1 VAQLLREGFNIEV
14 FIEGGRSR
22 TGKPLTP
29 KTGFLSILL
38 EAFAQGSCDEL
49 VLAPVFIG
57 YDKVPEEKAYLHELE
72 GGQKEPESLVQ
83 MIRARKFLKKRF
95 GKIYIGFAE
104 PMLLGDLLE
113 SQGLSLDSAT
123 KEDKEAFCRHI
134 GHRAINAFNR
144 AAVITPHSI
153 MAAALLNG
161 AKDPFTTGDI
171 SGITDIYCRHLQFC
185 GAKLSDTLVL
195 DPARSLSQAFD
206 AYLHRKWVERFSKDT
221 PPSDPECRYTIPEA
235 KRPSLD
241 FYKNNGIAPFVPAAF
256 TAMTILSLDAF
267 QFSSRDLASGY
278 RFLQDLFKHEFSFDL
293 EKSPEFFL
301 RRSIKSFIDDA
312 VLMPHPTLPDT
323 YNITSA
329 GLRTLRVFAH
339 FCRPFLEAY
348 SVVVDYLEQHA
359 AEGLSAGEHLKGIG
373 SHGNRM
379 FKRKDVGLKESL
391 SRITFQNALA
401 FFNARGIFGR
411 EDNTAISSYGAQ
423 IRRYLERFQT

>member
-1 VAQLLREGFNIEV
+1 
-14 FIEGGRSR
+14 
-22 TGKPLTP
+22 
-29 KTGFLSILL
+29 
-38 EAFAQGSCDEL
+38 
-49 VLAPVFIG
+49 
-57 YDKVPEEKAYLHELE
+57 
-72 GGQKEPESLVQ
+72 
-83 MIRARKFLKKRF
+83 
-95 GKIYIGFAE
+95 
-104 PMLLGDLLE
+104 
-113 SQGLSLDSAT
+113 
-123 KEDKEAFCRHI
+123 
-134 GHRAINAFNR
+134 
-144 AAVITPHSI
+144 
-153 MAAALLNG
+153 
-161 AKDPFTTGDI
+161 
-171 SGITDIYCRHLQFC
+171 
-185 GAKLSDTLVL
+185 
-195 DPARSLSQAFD
+195 
-206 AYLHRKWVERFSKDT
+206 
-221 PPSDPECRYTIPEA
+221 
-235 KRPSLD
+235 
-241 FYKNNGIAPFVPAAF
+241 
-256 TAMTILSLDAF
+256 MTILSLDAF